1 HMLRMVDNLLDVSR
15 IDAGQLDLQLQ
26 RVNLVSLAAQ
36 VIDQQRP
43 SAGGR
48 ELLLEYDADE
58 LYVECDSLRIRQVL
72 TNLIGTA
79 IKYGTPDGAV
89 TVRLRR
95 VEAGDEE
102 TTGSSGPVALVT
114 VTDTGAGIA
123 PEQQAKLFHR
133 YYRVRSSR
141 AEGLGLGLCLSRQFV
156 LMHGG
161 RIWVESAEGAGSTFA

>member
-1 HMLRMVDNLLDVSR
+1 
-15 IDAGQLDLQLQ
+15 
-26 RVNLVSLAAQ
+26 VSLAAQ

-72 TNLIGTA
+72 TNLIGNA
-79 IKYGTPDGAV
+79 IKYGPPSGVV

-95 VEAGDEE
+95 VEAGEGE
-102 TTGSSGPVALVT
+102 AGGRRAALVC
-114 VTDTGAGIA
+114 VTDVGAGIA
-123 PEQQAKLFHR
+123 PEQQTKLFQR

-141 AEGLGLGLCLSRQFV
+141 AEGLGLGLYLSRQFV
-156 LMHGG
+156 QMHGG
-161 RIWVESAEGAGSTFA
+161 RIWVESAEGAGSTFAFILPLEQE